1 MTIRVLVV
9 EDNDLIRAGLVTVLG
24 SDPEIE
30 VVGQATA
37 GPDAV
42 RLARH
47 HKPDLVLMDIEMP
60 GGDGISATTELT
72 RDGTGPRVLI
82 LTMFDLD
89 EYVAE
94 GLRAGASGFLI
105 KTTPPDELL
114 EAVKACAAG
123 QMTIG
128 PTVID
133 RLVASYI
140 RRPAPG
146 IPPAF
151 DELTA
156 REAEV
161 LRAIARGLS
170 NAEIAR
176 ELWMAETT
184 AKTHVQRILAK
195 LGVRDRVQAVVLAHR
210 HGFVDT

>member
-1 MTIRVLVV
+1 MTIRVLVA

-47 HKPDLVLMDIEMP
+47 RKPDLVLMDIEMP

-94 GLRAGASGFLI
+94 ALRAGASGFLI

-123 QMTIG
+123 QTTIG

-146 IPPAF
+146 TPPAF

-161 LRAIARGLS
+161 LRALARGLS

-176 ELWMAETT
+176 ELWMADTT
-184 AKTHVQRILAK
+184 VKTHVQRILAK
-195 LGVRDRVQAVVLAHR
+195 LNVRDRVQAVVLAHR